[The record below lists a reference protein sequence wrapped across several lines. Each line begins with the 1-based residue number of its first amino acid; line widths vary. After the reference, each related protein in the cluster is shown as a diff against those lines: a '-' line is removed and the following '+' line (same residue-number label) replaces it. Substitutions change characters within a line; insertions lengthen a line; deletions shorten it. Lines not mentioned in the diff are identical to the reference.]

1 MDKQIVSRVV
11 CVLIGAAV
19 VFTLERI
26 YGVKLFIAIPIGVG
40 TWLLATI
47 VLGLALGLDRQPK
60 K

>member
-26 YGVKLFIAIPIGVG
+26 YGIKFFIAIPIGVG
-40 TWLLATI
+40 VWLIATI
-47 VLGLALGLDRQPK
+47 VIGLALGLDRLPK

>member
-1 MDKQIVSRVV
+1 MDKQIVSRIV

-26 YGVKLFIAIPIGVG
+26 YGIKLFIAIPIGVG
-40 TWLLATI
+40 TWLMATI
-47 VLGLALGLDRQPK
+47 VIGLALGLDKLPK